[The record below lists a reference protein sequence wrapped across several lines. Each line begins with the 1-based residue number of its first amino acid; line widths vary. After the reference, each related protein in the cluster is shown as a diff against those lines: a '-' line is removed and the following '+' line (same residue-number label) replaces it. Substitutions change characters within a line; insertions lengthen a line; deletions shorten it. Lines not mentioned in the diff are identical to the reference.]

1 MAGASSLQ
9 QAPDPPDPGADNL
22 GSGSPLHPS
31 QFPPL
36 PHSPEA
42 ASKPQV
48 SLPVLPFSP
57 WSLGKLDT
65 PALSPDNRTTTM
77 VDLESPSTTM
87 DISPTTVPIQ
97 ISEKGLE
104 QIQIFP
110 SAKSKEMNFISAQ
123 YTTLSAKRKG
133 TTSPTAAILFGTVV
147 NPNTDIITDPPI
159 ASESS
164 KDRSPAS
171 GPEVLLSPCYEP
183 PKVAPSLPSSGPLPS
198 GQTKTPRPV
207 GLAGASP
214 SVEANSQNLPRK
226 DPQASGNSSKPSPPD
241 KTYAGKAKI
250 GTDRSLRRLAPVAFS
265 PVGIPQVRIPDEVF
279 NRGAEAHKDFV
290 LGVFTGKTPSYSQI
304 QSVLSHIW
312 GKGTKLVIHLRP
324 QSHSM
329 LVKIPNEYIRQKVV
343 EQEIWHIG
351 TSMFYVAQ
359 WSAQLAITPPTM
371 DSIPLWAHVRG
382 VPFDLYTREGLSLVA
397 GNIGDPV
404 EADEFTIRMVNLDV
418 AHVKVRANCSKPLP
432 SVAELI
438 RSDGSVISVSVTYPW
453 VPPTCPCCNR
463 LGHLEKRCPNAQWA
477 PSAKDSSSATDT
489 ANQSEHQK
497 TAPQAKSA
505 PPSPPKE
512 KGNTHLQPSPR
523 SSKDDT
529 AAASSNVADSSV
541 DCFSPVDKALG
552 KAIFSQDSQAE
563 NPFSP
568 AIGSLVVGPQ
578 VAKPYINVSSS
589 KKRKGSHLSR
599 RSSPETNGGNLSV
612 NLFSG
617 ISLANPFLLLETQ
630 NLGLLSATSFPFN
643 SKEPDGYSGQTTST
657 SALVPCL
664 ESSATPVKGS
674 SPPGGRNTKNL

>member
-36 PHSPEA
+36 SHSHEA

-97 ISEKGLE
+97 ISGKGLE
-104 QIQIFP
+104 QIQISP
-110 SAKSKEMNFISAQ
+110 SAKSKEIDFISAQ
-123 YTTLSAKRKG
+123 YTILSAKRKG
-133 TTSPTAAILFGTVV
+133 TTSPTAAILF
-147 NPNTDIITDPPI
+147 
-159 ASESS
+159 
-164 KDRSPAS
+164 
-171 GPEVLLSPCYEP
+171 EVLLSPCYEP
-183 PKVAPSLPSSGPLPS
+183 PKVAPSLPSSGSLPT

-250 GTDRSLRRLAPVAFS
+250 GTDRSLKRLASVAFS

-382 VPFDLYTREGLSLVA
+382 VPFDLYSREGLSLVA

-477 PSAKDSSSATDT
+477 PSAKDSSTATDT

-505 PPSPPKE
+505 PPSPP
-512 KGNTHLQPSPR
+512 N
-523 SSKDDT
+523 
-529 AAASSNVADSSV
+529 SV
-541 DCFSPVDKALG
+541 DCFTPVDKALG

-599 RSSPETNGGNLSV
+599 RSSPETNGVRNLMDIQ
-612 NLFSG
+612 G
-617 ISLANPFLLLETQ
+617 RLLLLQ
-630 NLGLLSATSFPFN
+630 P
-643 SKEPDGYSGQTTST
+643 
-657 SALVPCL
+657 
-664 ESSATPVKGS
+664 
-674 SPPGGRNTKNL
+674 